1 VTRPTRGN
9 VVTRAFI
16 DSNVLVYAFTT
27 DRRAARARQL
37 LQEQPTISVQSL
49 NEFSNVTRRKFGK
62 DWKWLAEA
70 LAAIRVFCPSIL
82 PITLQT
88 HDAAL
93 RVAERHNYAI
103 FDALIVA
110 SALEAGSDTLWSEDM
125 QHGMKI
131 DGRLR
136 IANPFRTE
144 N

>member
-1 VTRPTRGN
+1 MAP
-9 VVTRAFI
+9 AFL

-27 DRRAARARQL
+27 DRRAATARQL
-37 LQEQPTISVQSL
+37 LQDQPAISVQSL
-49 NEFSNVTRRKFGK
+49 NEFSNVARRKFRK
-62 DWKWLAEA
+62 DWKWLTES

-82 PITLQT
+82 PVTVET
-88 HDAAL
+88 HDSAL
-93 RVAERHNYAI
+93 RVAERYSYSM

-125 QHGMKI
+125 QHGMLI

-144 N
+144 S